1 MSYYRQH
8 YGDFRYRRDA
18 YNKARFWSSEY
29 PVEKAIT
36 TSKLGVFPAQ
46 YGQDWEPLPVP
57 AEKLPLESWEDG
69 GDGVGRWC
77 VCRLLAPQ
85 EAPSPAKM
93 IHEEIAMGDSIQ
105 EMLQCGRT
113 TAARIMSDRL
123 EEKAG
128 EADVARRRLDAPYA
142 FGQAAPSEYQYQL
155 TNRYR
160 GRSNRPEL
168 LYGRA
173 DSQPS
178 RMYATQGHVL

>member
-57 AEKLPLESWEDG
+57 AEKLPMES
-69 GDGVGRWC
+69 
-77 VCRLLAPQ
+77 LLAPQ